1 MAAPTHDLALQTYL
15 IELTRARTL
24 TPEQLVEELGATTP
38 VWATVTVCSSTA

>member
-24 TPEQLVEELGATTP
+24 TPDQLVEQLHATAP
-38 VWATVTVCSSTA
+38 VWAPVTVC